1 MQIDN
6 RLSFLKH
13 PSKSRLSLL
22 IIEIIAFKD
31 RQSFLIIIWHNSNKS
46 EKILIFSQIGN
57 AKILL
62 IVDGS
67 STCPYL
73 LVLSMFASSDIFFDR
88 IEESQPFSRSNED
101 PVCINPCGFRIEIT
115 LTTQAQSGR
124 KNYRF
129 YLFYINVPHIIHTSQ
144 KKPLFKLLVISL
156 L

>member
-1 MQIDN
+1 MRVVVVWLYAFEMKMHLDVDWGMRMLYVIKNEWENKMGDILVLQIN
-6 RLSFLKH
+6 NCMSFLKH

-31 RQSFLIIIWHNSNKS
+31 RQFFLIIIWHNSNKS

-73 LVLSMFASSDIFFDR
+73 LVLSMFASSNILFLNVIFWPDWR
-88 IEESQPFSRSNED
+88 I
-101 PVCINPCGFRIEIT
+101 
-115 LTTQAQSGR
+115 LA
-124 KNYRF
+124 
-129 YLFYINVPHIIHTSQ
+129 
-144 KKPLFKLLVISL
+144 LFKV
-156 L
+156 